1 MKKFHDSVWYDV
13 GVYLVCTALFLVLF
27 FGVLTSMGMM
37 EKHTVYPLTVV
48 VVELDHDDDIVTCV
62 DGANNFWEFYGVEDW
77 LTGDYASL
85 LMDDNAT
92 PNSIYDDVITMTLY
106 AGTFEG

>member
-1 MKKFHDSVWYDV
+1 
-13 GVYLVCTALFLVLF
+13 
-27 FGVLTSMGMM
+27 MM
-37 EKHTVYPLTVV
+37 EKHTIYPLTVV
-48 VVELDHDDDIVTCV
+48 VVGLDHDDDIVTCV
-62 DGANNFWEFYGVEDW
+62 DGADNFWEFYGIEDW
-77 LTGDYASL
+77 QTGDYASL